1 MERFLFFSL
10 KKIFC
15 YFYQCASQPVTKK
28 PGSAATSGAG
38 GAGKKGGKPK
48 GKEKGAGKADVAS
61 EPLLSVSRV
70 YCEDKTSF
78 SYAHYFSFH
87 HFTLP
92 CIPLKQNSVTQS
104 LYRLIIVLIMKVF
117 CLCVYMYVLVNACVH
132 ECIHC
137 I

>member
-1 MERFLFFSL
+1 M
-10 KKIFC
+10 
-15 YFYQCASQPVTKK
+15 
-28 PGSAATSGAG
+28 
-38 GAGKKGGKPK
+38 
-48 GKEKGAGKADVAS
+48 AS

-92 CIPLKQNSVTQS
+92 CIPLKQNSVTQIS
-104 LYRLIIVLIMKVF
+104 VQVNYCFNYEVF